1 MGMAD
6 GFRITPKILFLLGFN
21 YPRLH
26 VNENTILPIMS
37 TYDLYLST
45 EYLMNHYTSVIEM
58 FSLSHWLSHSKHQA
72 LLQKNEK
79 IQNHLDDGDR
89 HVIEEVGSQ
98 SFIF

>member
-58 FSLSHWLSHSKHQA
+58 FSLSHWLSQSKHQA
-72 LLQKNEK
+72 LLLKNEK
-79 IQNHLDDGDR
+79 IQNQLDDAGR
-89 HVIEEVGSQ
+89 HVIEEVGSPN
-98 SFIF
+98 FIF